1 MVGKKIRAYRE
12 FRGYSQIQLAELSG
26 INVGTIRKYELGI
39 RNPKPDQL
47 EKIATALG
55 LNVSV
60 FLDFNIETVGD
71 VLSLLFSI
79 DDSVNL
85 SLTETHDQKVAL
97 TFDNPTMQDFFKK
110 WCQFKNVYE
119 KEKAEILSIEDA
131 EERQEE
137 LDKLNATQEE
147 WKLRAM
153 GTTIGCHTIVKKG
166 AEGNDIKT
174 YDLTQGGLFYDILS
188 SRKNSSTLYTRY
200 RILQP

>member
-1 MVGKKIRAYRE
+1 MVGKKIRAFRE

-71 VLSLLFSI
+71 VLSLL
-79 DDSVNL
+79 
-85 SLTETHDQKVAL
+85 
-97 TFDNPTMQDFFKK
+97 
-110 WCQFKNVYE
+110 CQFKNVYE
-119 KEKAEILSIEDA
+119 KEKAEILAIED
-131 EERQEE
+131 EDKRQAE

-166 AEGNDIKT
+166 TDGNDIKT
-174 YDLTQGGLFYDILS
+174 YDLT
-188 SRKNSSTLYTRY
+188 
-200 RILQP
+200 

>member
-1 MVGKKIRAYRE
+1 MIGKKIRAFRE

-85 SLTETHDQKVAL
+85 SLAEMPDQKISL
-97 TFDNPTMQDFFKK
+97 TFDNPTMQDFFRK

-119 KEKAEILSIEDA
+119 KDKAEILAIENEDK
-131 EERQEE
+131 RQEE
-137 LDKLNATQEE
+137 LDKLNATQDE

-166 AEGNDIKT
+166 TECNT
-174 YDLTQGGLFYDILS
+174 VRVYDLT
-188 SRKNSSTLYTRY
+188 
-200 RILQP
+200 

>member
-26 INVGTIRKYELGI
+26 INVGTIRKYELEI

-85 SLTETHDQKVAL
+85 SLAETPEQKVAL
-97 TFDNPTMQDFFKK
+97 TFENPTMQDFFRK

-119 KEKAEILSIEDA
+119 KEKAEILAIED
-131 EERQEE
+131 EDKRQAE

-166 AEGNDIKT
+166 TDGNDIKT
-174 YDLTQGGLFYDILS
+174 YDREYETFS
-188 SRKNSSTLYTRY
+188 VK
-200 RILQP
+200 

>member
-12 FRGYSQIQLAELSG
+12 FRRFSQIQLAELSE

-39 RNPKPDQL
+39 RNPKPEQL
-47 EKIATALG
+47 EKIAAALG
-55 LNVSV
+55 LNVSI

-71 VLSLLFSI
+71 VLSLLFAI

-85 SLTETHDQKVAL
+85 SLSETEDHRIILD
-97 TFDNPTMQDFFKK
+97 FDNPMMQDFFKK

-119 KEKAEILSIEDA
+119 KEKAEILSIED
-131 EERQEE
+131 EDKRQEE

-153 GTTIGCHTIVKKG
+153 GTTIGCHTVIKKG
-166 AEGNDIKT
+166 SEDNPVRV
-174 YDLTQGGLFYDILS
+174 YDLT
-188 SRKNSSTLYTRY
+188 
-200 RILQP
+200 

>member
-26 INVGTIRKYELGI
+26 INVGTIRKYELEI

-71 VLSLLFSI
+71 VLSILFAI

-85 SLTETHDQKVAL
+85 SLSETSDQNIAM

-119 KEKAEILSIEDA
+119 KEKAEILAIED
-131 EERQEE
+131 EDKRQEE

-153 GTTIGCHTIVKKG
+153 GTTIGCHTVIKKG
-166 AEGNDIKT
+166 TEKHLIKS
-174 YDLTQGGLFYDILS
+174 YDLT
-188 SRKNSSTLYTRY
+188 
-200 RILQP
+200 

>member
-39 RNPKPDQL
+39 RNPKPVQL

-85 SLTETHDQKVAL
+85 SLAEMPYQKISL
-97 TFDNPTMQDFFKK
+97 TFDNPTMQDFFSK
-110 WCQFKNVYE
+110 WCQFKNIYE
-119 KEKAEILSIEDA
+119 KEKAEILAIED
-131 EERQEE
+131 EDKRQEE

-147 WKLRAM
+147 RKLRAI
-153 GTTIGCHTIVKKG
+153 GTTIGCHTIVNKN
-166 AEGNDIKT
+166 EGTTLKT
-174 YDLTQGGLFYDILS
+174 QNLI
-188 SRKNSSTLYTRY
+188 
-200 RILQP
+200 

>member
-1 MVGKKIRAYRE
+1 MVGKKIRAFRE

-71 VLSLLFSI
+71 VLSILFAI

-85 SLTETHDQKVAL
+85 SLSETSDQNIAM

-119 KEKAEILSIEDA
+119 KEKAEILAIED
-131 EERQEE
+131 EDKRQEE

-147 WKLRAM
+147 GKLRAM
-153 GTTIGCHTIVKKG
+153 GTTIGCHTVIKKG
-166 AEGNDIKT
+166 TEKHLIKS
-174 YDLTQGGLFYDILS
+174 YDLT
-188 SRKNSSTLYTRY
+188 
-200 RILQP
+200 

>member
-1 MVGKKIRAYRE
+1 MVGKKIRAFRE

-85 SLTETHDQKVAL
+85 SLAETPDQKVSL
-97 TFDNPTMQDFFKK
+97 TFDNPTMQDFFRK

-119 KEKAEILSIEDA
+119 KEKAEILAIED
-131 EERQEE
+131 EYKRQEE
-137 LDKLNATQEE
+137 KIRIGGIDENTRIKDFNYFKLEFSNKLIKEFESMQNKYVLNDKY
-147 WKLRAM
+147 KLS
-153 GTTIGCHTIVKKG
+153 IDEVK
-166 AEGNDIKT
+166 N
-174 YDLTQGGLFYDILS
+174 IL
-188 SRKNSSTLYTRY
+188 KQIYNK
-200 RILQP
+200 ILKL

>member
-12 FRGYSQIQLAELSG
+12 FRGFSQIQLAELSG

-39 RNPKPDQL
+39 RNPKPEQL
-47 EKIATALG
+47 EKIAAALG
-55 LNVSV
+55 LNVSI

-71 VLSLLFSI
+71 VLSLLFAI

-85 SLTETHDQKVAL
+85 SLSETENKKIILD
-97 TFDNPTMQDFFKK
+97 FDNPMMQDFFKK

-119 KEKAEILSIEDA
+119 KEKAEILSIED
-131 EERQEE
+131 EDKKQEE

-153 GTTIGCHTIVKKG
+153 GTTIGCHTVIKKG
-166 AEGNDIKT
+166 SEDNPVRV
-174 YDLTQGGLFYDILS
+174 YDLT
-188 SRKNSSTLYTRY
+188 
-200 RILQP
+200 

>member
-12 FRGYSQIQLAELSG
+12 FRGFSQIQLAELSG

-39 RNPKPDQL
+39 RNPKPEQL
-47 EKIATALG
+47 EKIAAALG
-55 LNVSV
+55 LNVSI

-71 VLSLLFSI
+71 VLSLLFAI

-85 SLTETHDQKVAL
+85 SLSETENKKIILD
-97 TFDNPTMQDFFKK
+97 FDNPMMQDFFKK

-119 KEKAEILSIEDA
+119 KEKAEILSIED
-131 EERQEE
+131 EDKRQEE

-153 GTTIGCHTIVKKG
+153 GTTIGCHTVINKG
-166 AEGNDIKT
+166 SEDNPVRV
-174 YDLTQGGLFYDILS
+174 YDLT
-188 SRKNSSTLYTRY
+188 
-200 RILQP
+200 

>member
-1 MVGKKIRAYRE
+1 MK
-12 FRGYSQIQLAELSG
+12 QLEM
-26 INVGTIRKYELGI
+26 Y
-39 RNPKPDQL
+39 L

-71 VLSLLFSI
+71 VLSILFAI

-85 SLTETHDQKVAL
+85 SLSETSDQKITM

-119 KEKAEILSIEDA
+119 KEKAEILAIEDEDKRQEELDKLNATQEEWLSLSEASDQKITMTFDNSTMQDFFKKWCQFKNVYEKEKA
-131 EERQEE
+131 EILAIEDEDKRQEE

-153 GTTIGCHTIVKKG
+153 GTTIGCHTVIKKG
-166 AEGNDIKT
+166 TEGNEIKT
-174 YDLTQGGLFYDILS
+174 YNLT
-188 SRKNSSTLYTRY
+188 
-200 RILQP
+200 

>member
-12 FRGYSQIQLAELSG
+12 FRGFSQKQLAELSG

-47 EKIATALG
+47 ERIATALG

-71 VLSLLFSI
+71 VLSLLFAI

-85 SLTETHDQKVAL
+85 SLKPTEDQKIVL
-97 TFDNPTMQDFFKK
+97 TFDNPMMQDFFRK

-119 KEKAEILSIEDA
+119 KEKTEILGISDETK
-131 EERQEE
+131 RQEE
-137 LDKLNATQEE
+137 LEKLNATQEE

-153 GTTIGCHTIVKKG
+153 GTTIGCHTVVKKG
-166 AEGNDIKT
+166 SEDNIIKT
-174 YDLTQGGLFYDILS
+174 YDLT
-188 SRKNSSTLYTRY
+188 
-200 RILQP
+200 

>member
-1 MVGKKIRAYRE
+1 MVGKKIRAFRE

-71 VLSLLFSI
+71 VLSILFAI

-85 SLTETHDQKVAL
+85 SLSETSDQNIAM
-97 TFDNPTMQDFFKK
+97 TFDNPTIQDFFKK

-119 KEKAEILSIEDA
+119 KEKAEILAIED
-131 EERQEE
+131 EDKRQEE

-153 GTTIGCHTIVKKG
+153 GTTIGCHTVIKKG
-166 AEGNDIKT
+166 TDQHLIKP
-174 YDLTQGGLFYDILS
+174 YDL
-188 SRKNSSTLYTRY
+188 
-200 RILQP
+200 P

>member
-1 MVGKKIRAYRE
+1 MVGKKIRTYRE

-85 SLTETHDQKVAL
+85 SLSEISDQEIAL

-119 KEKAEILSIEDA
+119 REKAEILTIED
-131 EERQEE
+131 ETRRQEE

-166 AEGNDIKT
+166 SE
-174 YDLTQGGLFYDILS
+174 QILS
-188 SRKNSSTLYTRY
+188 KFM
-200 RILQP
+200 I

>member
-71 VLSLLFSI
+71 VLSILFAI

-85 SLTETHDQKVAL
+85 SLSETSDQKITM

-119 KEKAEILSIEDA
+119 KEKAEILAIED
-131 EERQEE
+131 EDKRQVE
-137 LDKLNATQEE
+137 LDKLDATQEE

-153 GTTIGCHTIVKKG
+153 GTTIGCHTIIKKG
-166 AEGNDIKT
+166 TEGNT
-174 YDLTQGGLFYDILS
+174 VRVYDLT
-188 SRKNSSTLYTRY
+188 
-200 RILQP
+200 

>member
-1 MVGKKIRAYRE
+1 MEKIRAYRE

-39 RNPKPDQL
+39 QNPKPDQL
-47 EKIATALG
+47 KKIATALG
-55 LNVSV
+55 LNVNI

-85 SLTETHDQKVAL
+85 SLTETSDQKITV

-110 WCQFKNVYE
+110 WCQFKNVYK
-119 KEKAEILSIEDA
+119 KEKAEILAIENEDK
-131 EERQEE
+131 RQEE

-147 WKLRAM
+147 WKLCAM
-153 GTTIGCHTIVKKG
+153 RTTIVCHTIIKKLLK
-166 AEGNDIKT
+166 AM
-174 YDLTQGGLFYDILS
+174 LS
-188 SRKNSSTLYTRY
+188 KHMN
-200 RILQP
+200 

>member
-12 FRGYSQIQLAELSG
+12 FRGYSQIQLAELSS

-85 SLTETHDQKVAL
+85 SLAETPDQKVAL
-97 TFDNPTMQDFFKK
+97 TFDNSTMQDFFKK

-174 YDLTQGGLFYDILS
+174 YDLT
-188 SRKNSSTLYTRY
+188 
-200 RILQP
+200 

>member
-1 MVGKKIRAYRE
+1 MVGKKIRAFRE

-71 VLSLLFSI
+71 VLSI
-79 DDSVNL
+79 L
-85 SLTETHDQKVAL
+85 SLSETSDQKIAM

-119 KEKAEILSIEDA
+119 KEKAEISAIED
-131 EERQEE
+131 EDKRQEE
-137 LDKLNATQEE
+137 LDKLNATHEE

-166 AEGNDIKT
+166 TDGNDIKT
-174 YDLTQGGLFYDILS
+174 YDLT
-188 SRKNSSTLYTRY
+188 
-200 RILQP
+200 